1 MEVHHH
7 SSPASGGTHTSRK
20 KWTHYFWEFLMLFL
34 AVFCGFLAEYQLE
47 HVIENQREKKYAA
60 SLLEDLAKDTTELNK
75 VILFWEIYNRR
86 IDTIRNEIEKE
97 PSERNRVLLYQNAAK
112 LQNNNTFTY
121 HDRTIKQ
128 LKNSGNFRLIR
139 KKAVT
144 DSLVEYD
151 GLFETAIRN
160 IQESYNELSHQRRE
174 LQDQLFN
181 SKFYRLIYDLNFDS
195 VAKQEP
201 TIIAL
206 IEGKEELLFRYYN
219 RLENL
224 HWLNRAR
231 IRFHKQMLRQ
241 AISLIGSI
249 KKEYHLE

>member
-1 MEVHHH
+1 
-7 SSPASGGTHTSRK
+7 
-20 KWTHYFWEFLMLFL
+20 MLFL

-60 SLLEDLAKDTTELNK
+60 SMLEDLSKDTTELK
-75 VILFWEIYNRR
+75 AVILFWETYNRR
-86 IDTIRNEIEKE
+86 IDTVRNEIERD
-97 PSERNRVLLYQNAAK
+97 PLERNPLLLYQCVAK
-112 LQNNNTFTY
+112 LQNNNTFSY

-128 LKNSGNFRLIR
+128 LKNSGNFRLIQR
-139 KKAVT
+139 KNVT

-151 GLFETAIRN
+151 GLIENTISN
-160 IQESYNELSHQRRE
+160 IQNSYNILSDQRRE

-181 SKFYRLIYDLNFDS
+181 SKFYRLVYNSNFDS
-195 VAKQEP
+195 AAKQEP
-201 TIIAL
+201 KIIAM
-206 IEGKEELLFRYYN
+206 IKGKEEILLQYYN

-249 KKEYHLE
+249 KKEYHLK

>member
-1 MEVHHH
+1 MEVH
-7 SSPASGGTHTSRK
+7 THTHTPRK

-47 HVIENQREKKYAA
+47 HVIENQREKKYAN
-60 SLLEDLAKDTTELNK
+60 SLLEDLMKDTTELNE
-75 VILFWEIYNRR
+75 VILFWERYNSR
-86 IDTIRNEIEKE
+86 IDTVRNEIEKG
-97 PSERNRVLLYQNAAK
+97 PSERNPLLLYQCAAK

-121 HDRTIKQ
+121 HDRTIRQ
-128 LKNSGNFRLIR
+128 LKNSGYFRLIR
-139 KKAVT
+139 KKIVT

-151 GLFETAIRN
+151 GLIETAISN
-160 IQESYNELSHQRRE
+160 IEETYNNLSDQRRE
-174 LQDQLFN
+174 LQDHLFS
-181 SKFYRLIYDLNFDS
+181 SKFYRFVYDLNFDS
-195 VAKQEP
+195 IAKQERKV
-201 TIIAL
+201 
-206 IEGKEELLFRYYN
+206 IEMVKGKEEVLFRYYN

-249 KKEYHLE
+249 KKEYHLK

>member
-1 MEVHHH
+1 MEVHAH
-7 SSPASGGTHTSRK
+7 THTARK

-60 SLLEDLAKDTTELNK
+60 SMMEDLTKDTTELK
-75 VILFWEIYNRR
+75 AVILFWETYNRR
-86 IDTIRNEIEKE
+86 IDTLRNEIEKE
-97 PSERNRVLLYQNAAK
+97 PSERNPFLLYQCAAK
-112 LQNNNTFTY
+112 LQNNNTFAY

-151 GLFETAIRN
+151 GLIENTISN
-160 IQESYNELSHQRRE
+160 IQESYNNLSDQRRA
-174 LQDQLFN
+174 LQNQLFN
-181 SKFYRLIYDLNFDS
+181 SKFYRLVYNLNFDS
-195 VAKQEP
+195 AVKQELK
-201 TIIAL
+201 IIA
-206 IEGKEELLFRYYN
+206 IVKGKEEILFQFYN
-219 RLENL
+219 QLETL

-231 IRFHKQMLRQ
+231 IRFHNQLLLQ

-249 KKEYHLE
+249 KKEYHLK

>member
-1 MEVHHH
+1 MEVHAH
-7 SSPASGGTHTSRK
+7 THTARK

-60 SLLEDLAKDTTELNK
+60 SLLEDMMKDTTELK
-75 VILFWEIYNRR
+75 TVILFWETYNIR
-86 IDTIRNEIEKE
+86 IDTIRKEIEKE
-97 PSERNRVLLYQNAAK
+97 PSERNPLLLYQCAAK
-112 LQNNNTFTY
+112 LQNNNTFSY

-151 GLFETAIRN
+151 GLIENTISN
-160 IQESYNELSHQRRE
+160 IQESYNNLSDQRRE

-181 SKFYRLIYDLNFDS
+181 SKFYRLVYNSNFEDA
-195 VAKQEP
+195 VKMEP
-201 TIIAL
+201 KVIEML
-206 IEGKEELLFRYYN
+206 IGKEEILFRYYN

-231 IRFHKQMLRQ
+231 IRFLKQLLQQ
-241 AISLIGSI
+241 ATSLIGLI
-249 KKEYHLE
+249 KNEYKL